1 MMNPTSND
9 ILLIDTSVWINFFKG
24 ISTKNSIFLKE
35 NVNVIPIAICPV
47 IVQEVLQGVTI
58 ERDIKIVE
66 SYFETLIRLSNEQYN
81 LATKA
86 AELYRMLRKKG
97 ITIRKPNDCLIAMY
111 AIHNEAYLIQDDKDF
126 IFIAEN
132 SNLKLI
138 Q

>member
-1 MMNPTSND
+1 MMSPTNND
-9 ILLIDTSVWINFFKG
+9 ILLVDTSVWINVFKG
-24 ISTKNSIFLKE
+24 IATKNSIFLKE
-35 NVNVIPIAICPV
+35 NTNVIPIAVCPV

-58 ERDIKIVE
+58 ERDIKFVE
-66 SYFETLIRLSNEQYN
+66 SYFETLIRLNNEQYN

-111 AIHNEAYLIQDDKDF
+111 AIHNDTYLIQDDRDF

-132 SNLKLI
+132 SDLKLL
-138 Q
+138 